1 MSSGGTRVYV
11 GGLIEGI
18 KKEDLEREFDKYG
31 KLNSVWVALNPPG
44 FAFIEFENLQE
55 AEDAC
60 SAMNGIEMLGA
71 TLKVELSRK
80 RDGPRRNGG
89 GGGGGGGG
97 GFRGGRGGGS
107 FRGGRSFGGPP
118 GGGNRPFNPY
128 GGGGGGGGGGGR
140 SFNRNGGS
148 QGGGYGSGG
157 GGGGGGG
164 GNFRSRSPLS
174 RF

>member
-11 GGLIEGI
+11 GGLVEGI

-44 FAFIEFENLQE
+44 FAFIEFENMQE

-60 SAMNGIEMLGA
+60 SAMNGFEMLGA

-80 RDGPRRNGG
+80 RDGNRRNGG
-89 GGGGGGGG
+89 GGN
-97 GFRGGRGGGS
+97 FRPGGRGPP
-107 FRGGRSFGGPP
+107 RGGPRSFNGPP
-118 GGGNRPFNPY
+118 GGNRPFNSY
-128 GGGGGGGGGGGR
+128 GGGGR
-140 SFNRNGGS
+140 PYERGS
-148 QGGGYGSGG
+148 QGFRQGN
-157 GGGGGGG
+157 GG
-164 GNFRSRSPLS
+164 GNFRSRSPIA

>member
-11 GGLIEGI
+11 GGLVEGI

-44 FAFIEFENLQE
+44 FAFIEFENMQE

-60 SAMNGIEMLGA
+60 SAMNGFEMLGA

-80 RDGPRRNGG
+80 RDGPRRGFRGG
-89 GGGGGGGG
+89 GGGGGRGG
-97 GFRGGRGGGS
+97 GFRG
-107 FRGGRSFGGPP
+107 RSFGGS
-118 GGGNRPFNPY
+118 GGGRPYNNSY
-128 GGGGGGGGGGGR
+128 GGGGGGGGGR
-140 SFNRNGGS
+140 SFNRNG
-148 QGGGYGSGG
+148 YGSGNRDNG
-157 GGGGGGG
+157 
-164 GNFRSRSPLS
+164 RSRSPMG

>member
-11 GGLIEGI
+11 GGLVEGI

-44 FAFIEFENLQE
+44 FAFIEFENMQE

-60 SAMNGIEMLGA
+60 SAMNGFEMLGA

-80 RDGPRRNGG
+80 RDGPRRGG
-89 GGGGGGGG
+89 GN
-97 GFRGGRGGGS
+97 FRGGRGGN
-107 FRGGRSFGGPP
+107 FRGRPFGGS
-118 GGGNRPFNPY
+118 GGFRSGGFGGEGRIPFK
-128 GGGGGGGGGGGR
+128 
-140 SFNRNGGS
+140 RNNQGS
-148 QGGGYGSGG
+148 GYGSGNS
-157 GGGGGGG
+157 GGG

>member
-11 GGLIEGI
+11 GGLVEGI

-44 FAFIEFENLQE
+44 FAFIEFENMQE

-60 SAMNGIEMLGA
+60 SAMNGFEMLGA

-80 RDGPRRNGG
+80 RDGPRRGG
-89 GGGGGGGG
+89 N
-97 GFRGGRGGGS
+97 FRGGRGGGGGGYRG
-107 FRGGRSFGGPP
+107 RGGSFGGN
-118 GGGNRPFNPY
+118 NRFNSF
-128 GGGGGGGGGGGR
+128 GGGR
-140 SFNRNGGS
+140 PYNRNGQS
-148 QGGGYGSGG
+148 NGYGSGN
-157 GGGGGGG
+157 GG

>member
-60 SAMNGIEMLGA
+60 SAMNGIEMLGT

-89 GGGGGGGG
+89 GGGGGGG
-97 GFRGGRGGGS
+97 FRGGRGGGG

-118 GGGNRPFNPY
+118 GGNRPFNPY
-128 GGGGGGGGGGGR
+128 GGGGGGGR
-140 SFNRNGGS
+140 SFSRNGGS
-148 QGGGYGSGG
+148 QGSGGYGS
-157 GGGGGGG
+157 GGGGG

>member
-1 MSSGGTRVYV
+1 MSSQGTRVYV
-11 GGLIEGI
+11 GGLVEGI

-44 FAFIEFENLQE
+44 FAFIEFENSQE

-60 SAMNGIEMLGA
+60 SAMNGFEMLGA

-80 RDGPRRNGG
+80 RDGPRR
-89 GGGGGGGG
+89 GGGGGGG
-97 GFRGGRGGGS
+97 GFRPRGGPGGRD
-107 FRGGRSFGGPP
+107 GGRSFGGP
-118 GGGNRPFNPY
+118 R
-128 GGGGGGGGGGGR
+128 GGGGGGGR
-140 SFNRNGGS
+140 SFGGGS
-148 QGGGYGSGG
+148 YGGQRSFDRGSSQGYRQN
-157 GGGGGGG
+157 GGGGGG

>member
-11 GGLIEGI
+11 GGLVEGI

-44 FAFIEFENLQE
+44 FAFIEFENSQE

-60 SAMNGIEMLGA
+60 SAMNGFEMLGA

-89 GGGGGGGG
+89 N
-97 GFRGGRGGGS
+97 FRGGRGN

-118 GGGNRPFNPY
+118 GGNSRSFGNSY
-128 GGGGGGGGGGGR
+128 GGGR
-140 SFNRNGGS
+140 PSFNRNG
-148 QGGGYGSGG
+148 QGNGYGS
-157 GGGGGGG
+157 GGGGG

>member
-11 GGLIEGI
+11 GGLVEGI

-44 FAFIEFENLQE
+44 FAFIEFENMQE

-60 SAMNGIEMLGA
+60 SAMNGFEMLGA

-80 RDGPRRNGG
+80 RDGARRNGN
-89 GGGGGGGG
+89 
-97 GFRGGRGGGS
+97 FRGGRGGGGGGGN
-107 FRGGRSFGGPP
+107 FRGRSFGGP
-118 GGGNRPFNPY
+118 GGNRQFNNGGPY
-128 GGGGGGGGGGGR
+128 GGGGR
-140 SFNRNGGS
+140 PYNRNG
-148 QGGGYGSGG
+148 QGYGSGN
-157 GGGGGGG
+157 GGGGG
-164 GNFRSRSPLS
+164 GNFRSRSPIS

>member
-97 GFRGGRGGGS
+97 FRGGRGGGS

>member
-11 GGLIEGI
+11 GGLVEGI

-44 FAFIEFENLQE
+44 FAFIEFENMQE

-60 SAMNGIEMLGA
+60 SAMNGFEMLGA

-80 RDGPRRNGG
+80 RDGARRNGNFIGGRGG

-97 GFRGGRGGGS
+97 GS
-107 FRGGRSFGGPP
+107 FRGRSFGGP
-118 GGGNRPFNPY
+118 GGNNRPFNSY
-128 GGGGGGGGGGGR
+128 GGGR
-140 SFNRNGGS
+140 PYNRNG
-148 QGGGYGSGG
+148 QGYGSGN
-157 GGGGGGG
+157 GGGGGG
-164 GNFRSRSPLS
+164 GNFRSRSPIS

>member
-1 MSSGGTRVYV
+1 MSSNGTRVYV
-11 GGLIEGI
+11 GGLVEGI

-44 FAFIEFENLQE
+44 FAFIEFENQQE

-60 SAMNGIEMLGA
+60 SAMNGTEMLGA

-89 GGGGGGGG
+89 GGGFRGDRGGGFGGGNRSYGGGGG
-97 GFRGGRGGGS
+97 RGGSRPYQPYGDGGGRGGG
-107 FRGGRSFGGPP
+107 RPYNREGGR
-118 GGGNRPFNPY
+118 
-128 GGGGGGGGGGGR
+128 GGGGGGGG
-140 SFNRNGGS
+140 
-148 QGGGYGSGG
+148 YGSGNGG
-157 GGGGGGG
+157 GGGGGG
-164 GNFRSRSPLS
+164 FRSRSPLS

>member
-11 GGLIEGI
+11 GGLVEGI

-44 FAFIEFENLQE
+44 FAFIEFENMQE

-60 SAMNGIEMLGA
+60 SAMNGFEMLGA

-80 RDGPRRNGG
+80 RDGPRRGG
-89 GGGGGGGG
+89 GN
-97 GFRGGRGGGS
+97 FRGGRGGN
-107 FRGGRSFGGPP
+107 FRGRPFGGS
-118 GGGNRPFNPY
+118 GGFRSGGFGGEGRIPFK
-128 GGGGGGGGGGGR
+128 
-140 SFNRNGGS
+140 RNNQGS
-148 QGGGYGSGG
+148 GYGSGN
-157 GGGGGGG
+157 GGGG

>member
-60 SAMNGIEMLGA
+60 SAMNGIEMLGT

-89 GGGGGGGG
+89 GGGGGG
-97 GFRGGRGGGS
+97 FRGGRGGGG

-118 GGGNRPFNPY
+118 GGNRPFNPY
-128 GGGGGGGGGGGR
+128 GGGGGGGR
-140 SFNRNGGS
+140 SFSRNGGS
-148 QGGGYGSGG
+148 QGSGGYGS
-157 GGGGGGG
+157 GGGG

>member
-1 MSSGGTRVYV
+1 MYV
-11 GGLIEGI
+11 GGLVEGI

-44 FAFIEFENLQE
+44 FAFIEFENMQE

-60 SAMNGIEMLGA
+60 SAMNGFEMLGA

-80 RDGPRRNGG
+80 RDGPRRGGGNFRGGRGG

-97 GFRGGRGGGS
+97 GFRGGR
-107 FRGGRSFGGPP
+107 SFGGSS
-118 GGGNRPFNPY
+118 
-128 GGGGGGGGGGGR
+128 GGGGGGGGR
-140 SFNRNGGS
+140 SYG
-148 QGGGYGSGG
+148 GSGG
-157 GGGGGGG
+157 GGRGFSRNGNGYGSGNGGG

>member
-11 GGLIEGI
+11 GGLVEGI

-44 FAFIEFENLQE
+44 FAFIEFENMQE

-60 SAMNGIEMLGA
+60 SAMNGFEMLGA

-89 GGGGGGGG
+89 N
-97 GFRGGRGGGS
+97 FRGGRGN

-118 GGGNRPFNPY
+118 GGNNRSFGNSY
-128 GGGGGGGGGGGR
+128 GGGR
-140 SFNRNGGS
+140 PFNRNG
-148 QGGGYGSGG
+148 QGNGYGSGN
-157 GGGGGGG
+157 GGG

>member
-11 GGLIEGI
+11 GGLVEGI

-44 FAFIEFENLQE
+44 FAFIEFENVQE

-60 SAMNGIEMLGA
+60 SAMNGFEMLGA

-80 RDGPRRNGG
+80 RDGPRR

-97 GFRGGRGGGS
+97 GFRGGRGPP
-107 FRGGRSFGGPP
+107 RGRSFGGPP
-118 GGGNRPFNPY
+118 RGDRSFNSY
-128 GGGGGGGGGGGR
+128 SGGGGGGGGGR
-140 SFNRNGGS
+140 SFDRSS
-148 QGGGYGSGG
+148 QGGGFRS

>member
-60 SAMNGIEMLGA
+60 SAMNGIEMLGT

-89 GGGGGGGG
+89 GGGG
-97 GFRGGRGGGS
+97 FRGGRGGGG

-118 GGGNRPFNPY
+118 GGNRPFNPY
-128 GGGGGGGGGGGR
+128 GGGGGGGR

-148 QGGGYGSGG
+148 QGSGGYGS
-157 GGGGGGG
+157 GGGG

>member
-11 GGLIEGI
+11 GGLVEGI

-44 FAFIEFENLQE
+44 FAFIEFENMQE

-60 SAMNGIEMLGA
+60 SAMNGFEMLGA

-80 RDGPRRNGG
+80 RDGPRR
-89 GGGGGGGG
+89 
-97 GFRGGRGGGS
+97 GFRGGGRGGNFGG
-107 FRGGRSFGGPP
+107 RGGGGRSFGGS
-118 GGGNRPFNPY
+118 GGGSRPYNNY
-128 GGGGGGGGGGGR
+128 GGGGR
-140 SFNRNGGS
+140 SFNRNG
-148 QGGGYGSGG
+148 YGSGNRDNG
-157 GGGGGGG
+157 
-164 GNFRSRSPLS
+164 RSRSPIG

>member
-11 GGLIEGI
+11 GGLVEGI

-60 SAMNGIEMLGA
+60 SAMNGFEMLGA
-71 TLKVELSRK
+71 TLKVEISRK
-80 RDGPRRNGG
+80 RDGPRR
-89 GGGGGGGG
+89 GG
-97 GFRGGRGGGS
+97 GFRGGRGGSGN
-107 FRGGRSFGGPP
+107 FRGRGFGGPP
-118 GGGNRPFNPY
+118 GGGNRSFGNSY
-128 GGGGGGGGGGGR
+128 GGGR
-140 SFNRNGGS
+140 PYNRNN
-148 QGGGYGSGG
+148 QRDEYGS
-157 GGGGGGG
+157 GG

-174 RF
+174 RY

>member
-1 MSSGGTRVYV
+1 MYV
-11 GGLIEGI
+11 GGLVEGI

-44 FAFIEFENLQE
+44 FAFIEFENVQE

-60 SAMNGIEMLGA
+60 SAMNGFEMLGA

-80 RDGPRRNGG
+80 RDGPRRNGPGG

-97 GFRGGRGGGS
+97 GFRGRGGP
-107 FRGGRSFGGPP
+107 RGRSFGGNP
-118 GGGNRPFNPY
+118 GGNRSFNSY
-128 GGGGGGGGGGGR
+128 GGGGGGGGGGR
-140 SFNRNGGS
+140 SFDRGNQGYRSGNGGS
-148 QGGGYGSGG
+148 
-157 GGGGGGG
+157 
-164 GNFRSRSPLS
+164 NFRSRSPLD

>member
-11 GGLIEGI
+11 GGLVEGI

-44 FAFIEFENLQE
+44 FAFIEFENMQE

-60 SAMNGIEMLGA
+60 SAMNGFEMLGA

-80 RDGPRRNGG
+80 RDGARRSGN
-89 GGGGGGGG
+89 
-97 GFRGGRGGGS
+97 FRGGRGGGGGN
-107 FRGGRSFGGPP
+107 FRGRSFDGR
-118 GGGNRPFNPY
+118 GGGNRSFNSY
-128 GGGGGGGGGGGR
+128 GGGR
-140 SFNRNGGS
+140 PYNRNG
-148 QGGGYGSGG
+148 QGYGSGN
-157 GGGGGGG
+157 GGGGG
-164 GNFRSRSPLS
+164 GNFRSRSPIS

>member
-11 GGLIEGI
+11 GGLVEGI

-44 FAFIEFENLQE
+44 FAFIEFENVQE

-60 SAMNGIEMLGA
+60 SAMNGFEMLGA

-80 RDGPRRNGG
+80 RDGPRRGG
-89 GGGGGGGG
+89 GN
-97 GFRGGRGGGS
+97 FRGGRGGS
-107 FRGGRSFGGPP
+107 FRGGRSFGGSS
-118 GGGNRPFNPY
+118 
-128 GGGGGGGGGGGR
+128 GGGGGGGGGR
-140 SFNRNGGS
+140 SYGGSGGGRPFNRNGN
-148 QGGGYGSGG
+148 GYGSG

>member
-11 GGLIEGI
+11 GGLVEGI

-44 FAFIEFENLQE
+44 FAFIEFENMQE

-60 SAMNGIEMLGA
+60 SAMNGFEMLGA

-80 RDGPRRNGG
+80 RDGPRRGG
-89 GGGGGGGG
+89 GN
-97 GFRGGRGGGS
+97 FRGGRGGGG
-107 FRGGRSFGGPP
+107 FRGRGGGGGFGGPPGGRSFGG
-118 GGGNRPFNPY
+118 
-128 GGGGGGGGGGGR
+128 GGGR
-140 SFNRNGGS
+140 PYNRQGNGYSSGGS
-148 QGGGYGSGG
+148 
-157 GGGGGGG
+157 GGGGGG
-164 GNFRSRSPLS
+164 GNFRSRSPHN

>member
-11 GGLIEGI
+11 GGLVEGI

-44 FAFIEFENLQE
+44 FAFIEFENMQE

-60 SAMNGIEMLGA
+60 SAMNGFEMLGA

-80 RDGPRRNGG
+80 RDGPRRGFRGG
-89 GGGGGGGG
+89 GGGGGGGRGNFG
-97 GFRGGRGGGS
+97 G
-107 FRGGRSFGGPP
+107 RGGRSFGGN
-118 GGGNRPFNPY
+118 GGGSRPYNNSY
-128 GGGGGGGGGGGR
+128 GGGGGGGGGGR
-140 SFNRNGGS
+140 SFNRNG
-148 QGGGYGSGG
+148 YGSGNRDNG
-157 GGGGGGG
+157 
-164 GNFRSRSPLS
+164 RSRSPLG

>member
-11 GGLIEGI
+11 GGLVEGI

-44 FAFIEFENLQE
+44 FAFIEFENMQE

-60 SAMNGIEMLGA
+60 SAMNGFEMLGA

-89 GGGGGGGG
+89 GN
-97 GFRGGRGGGS
+97 FRGGRGGGGN
-107 FRGGRSFGGPP
+107 FRGGRSFGGP
-118 GGGNRPFNPY
+118 GGNRSFNNSY
-128 GGGGGGGGGGGR
+128 GGGGGRQGG
-140 SFNRNGGS
+140 FNRNGSGN
-148 QGGGYGSGG
+148 GYGSGN
-157 GGGGGGG
+157 G